1 MAAMYFGGMILSSLD
16 DAYRYEDALVRFMH
30 QRIAMFDDR
39 DSFWGRNIY
48 TLMELCDAAK
58 FPSDAFY
65 YIPSDPLVVFP
76 DIRHR
81 VVILKRRHLNRLR
94 QDLMKRKR
102 QGR

>member
-1 MAAMYFGGMILSSLD
+1 MTAMYFGGMILSSLE
-16 DAYRYEDALVRFMH
+16 DAYRYEYALVHFMN

-39 DSFWGRNIY
+39 NSFWGRNIFL
-48 TLMELCDAAK
+48 LMELCDASK
-58 FPSDAFY
+58 FHKEAFH
-65 YIPSDPLVVFP
+65 YIPSDPLVLIP